1 MDPSRLLSIEFPVG
15 RAAFCLQYK
24 IQFRMF
30 QFPYGARTDMQT
42 HELIAL
48 ISTLGILDFSVVYLP
63 PLLPK
68 SSS

>member
-1 MDPSRLLSIEFPVG
+1 MDISKLLSIKFTV
-15 RAAFCLQYK
+15 RRTAFCLQYK

-30 QFPYGARTDMQT
+30 QVPYGARTDMPT

-48 ISTLGILDFSVVYLP
+48 ISTLGILDCSVVYLP

-68 SSS
+68 S